1 MGGGLVVSL
10 IVSFISLVKT
20 SELNTPGLQGKSS
33 WYHENPWE
41 ISDFISCANAHLM
54 VCKRC
59 KISCGPD
66 FDFRYAMALNV
77 YGPKAAG
84 REKSGLRVTKQPSLQ
99 ETSWPNGWSQQLAL
113 LDSWQSLWREYAQ
126 EISPSWDHF

>member
-41 ISDFISCANAHLM
+41 ISDFISCTNTHLM
-54 VCKRC
+54 VR
-59 KISCGPD
+59 KIED
-66 FDFRYAMALNV
+66 NKKEY
-77 YGPKAAG
+77 
-84 REKSGLRVTKQPSLQ
+84 TKIAKIEPAPTNADKGTQ
-99 ETSWPNGWSQQLAL
+99 EEVGS
-113 LDSWQSLWREYAQ
+113 R
-126 EISPSWDHF
+126 